1 MVVQW
6 GQADPE
12 PGHPPS
18 RQAAGQAHS
27 RGAARARDDEGTVRM
42 TEHDHEP
49 GFRLTSAHL
58 WDDHPDYIEQS
69 AEAGLSPKAW
79 HERVHASTDLHGTPV
94 RCTVCHRPLRS
105 RAGTYVDLDGSQVC
119 QEALGGVHHPDRIP
133 ITRPTGPRRFRVKT
147 DVGVYEP
154 QWAELDLLL
163 YPDGTV
169 GWADVHE

>member
-1 MVVQW
+1 
-6 GQADPE
+6 
-12 PGHPPS
+12 
-18 RQAAGQAHS
+18 
-27 RGAARARDDEGTVRM
+27 M

-133 ITRPTGPRRFRVKT
+133 ITQTNPCVEVADDPEAHGQRRAVRTQPRRFRVKT